1 MKKLWLAVVLVGG
14 AAVFMIPSRA
24 VSLQQDNVEKFMQ
37 QKLKHSQSIMEGLC
51 IEDFEMIASNAKKLS
66 ALSKAADWDAIK
78 TPEYAILSSEFRRVT
93 DDMAKAAENENLDG
107 ATLAYVA
114 MAVKCVNCH
123 KYVRGVRVANAEP
136 AMPEGDLRTLAN
148 LIR

>member
-1 MKKLWLAVVLVGG
+1 MKKLWLIMALVGG
-14 AAVFMIPSRA
+14 AGVFIVPSRA
-24 VSLQQDNVEKFMQ
+24 VSLQQDNVGKFMQ

-51 IEDFEMIASNAKKLS
+51 VEDFEMIADNAKKLS
-66 ALSKAADWDAIK
+66 AFSKAAEWDAIK

-93 DDMAKAAENENLDG
+93 DDLSEAAENENLDG

-114 MAVKCVNCH
+114 MTVKCVNCH

-136 AMPEGDLRTLAN
+136 ATPESDLRTVAN

>member
-1 MKKLWLAVVLVGG
+1 MKKSWIVVALAAGVALFLV
-14 AAVFMIPSRA
+14 PSRA

-37 QKLKHSQSIMEGLC
+37 QKLKHSQNIMEGLC
-51 IEDFEMIASNAKKLS
+51 IEDFEMIATNAKKLS

-78 TPEYAILSSEFRRVT
+78 TPEYAILSNEFRRLT
-93 DDMAKAAENENLDG
+93 DDLSKAAENENLDG

-123 KYVRGVRVANAEP
+123 KYVRGVRVAQGEP
-136 AMPEGDLRTLAN
+136 ALPELDLRTAAN